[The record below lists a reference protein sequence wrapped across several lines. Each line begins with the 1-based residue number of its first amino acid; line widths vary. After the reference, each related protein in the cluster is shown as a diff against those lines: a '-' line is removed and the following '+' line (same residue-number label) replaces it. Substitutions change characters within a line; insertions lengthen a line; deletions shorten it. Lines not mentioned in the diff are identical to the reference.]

1 MLHTTQELEPPAKP
15 ERFNKAISAF
25 LELKPFWFVMHRAVH
40 DLRTK
45 MKLLNIDL
53 QAAAALLLQEDLRNP
68 QETAVR
74 VSAMLSE
81 DLADHPQLRDWS

>member
-1 MLHTTQELEPPAKP
+1 MRNKVAMSGNTD
-15 ERFNKAISAF
+15 KAIPAF
-25 LELKPFWFVMHRAVH
+25 LELKPFRLVMHRAVH

-68 QETAVR
+68 QKTAFR

-81 DLADHPQLRDWS
+81 DLADNPQLCDWS